1 MHMVFK
7 IFNTLE
13 KIASAN
19 KRIVQA
25 YNTMEKAAVTKAGLL
40 TLMGRRKAYIA
51 SAMRRNPKLTKQQ
64 ARNEFYKRYG
74 LQAGEGGKI
83 SAVEGANLS
92 KRALEMQQAWLR
104 GLSNNKSISSQLKK
118 LKSKKQHGTKSP
130 AAGKPIQQQTKA
142 PDPAQTKP
150 ADPAAGKTT
159 QQQTKAPDPA
169 QPKTT
174 ELAQTKAPDPT
185 PVDVPVG
192 NGLFNNNWWKYGLAG
207 AGGALL
213 GRTTAPKPQP
223 MPAMMVPQLMPVPQP
238 MTYNGL

>member
-13 KIASAN
+13 KVASDN

-25 YNTMEKAAVTKAGLL
+25 YNTMEKAAVTRAGVL
-40 TLMGRRKAYIA
+40 TLLLRRKAYIA

-74 LQAGEGGKI
+74 LQVGEGGNI

-92 KRALEMQQAWLR
+92 KRALEMQQKWLT
-104 GLSNNKSISSQLKK
+104 GLSHNKSIISQLKK
-118 LKSKKQHGTKSP
+118 LKSKKQHGTTSP

-150 ADPAAGKTT
+150 ADTTVGKTT
-159 QQQTKAPDPA
+159 QQ
-169 QPKTT
+169 
-174 ELAQTKAPDPT
+174 QTKAPDPT

-213 GRTTAPKPQP
+213 GRTTAPNPQP
-223 MPAMMVPQLMPVPQP
+223 MPAMMVPQPMPVPQP
-238 MTYNGL
+238 MMYNGL